1 VVLLSKGPMQS
12 NWFMMRTW
20 ISCLFMFGLTRIPRR
35 LCNIEDRS
43 GLRDVSCIAA
53 QISGPA
59 IYGRI
64 IAMN

>member
-20 ISCLFMFGLTRIPRR
+20 VSCLFMFRLTRIPQRFY
-35 LCNIEDRS
+35 NIKNRS
-43 GLRDVSCIAA
+43 GLRSVSYIAA

-64 IAMN
+64 IAVN